1 MNQHQNTD
9 TLPADTPTTDQIAT
23 THTRVVRDGHST
35 TRTPGEGV
43 NAMARNP
50 LRTGARRKRAWDEMS
65 DTDRQ
70 VLLETVRQCREAQ
83 AAKDAHQLQ
92 VLSQRSYR

>member
-23 THTRVVRDGHST
+23 APTRTDRDGNS
-35 TRTPGEGV
+35 GEGV

-50 LRTGARRKRAWDEMS
+50 LRSGARRKRAWDEMS
-65 DTDRQ
+65 ETDRQ
-70 VLLETVRQCREAQ
+70 VLLETVRQRREAQ
-83 AAKDAHQLQ
+83 AVKDAHQLQ

>member
-23 THTRVVRDGHST
+23 APTRTDRDGI
-35 TRTPGEGV
+35 PGEGV

-50 LRTGARRKRAWDEMS
+50 LRPGARRKRAWDEMS
-65 DTDRQ
+65 ETDRQ
-70 VLLETVRQCREAQ
+70 VLLESVRQRREAQ
-83 AAKDAHQLQ
+83 AVKDAHQLQ

>member
-23 THTRVVRDGHST
+23 AP
-35 TRTPGEGV
+35 TRTDRDEYPGEGV
-43 NAMARNP
+43 NVMARNP
-50 LRTGARRKRAWDEMS
+50 LRSGARRKRAWDAMS
-65 DTDRQ
+65 ETDRQ
-70 VLLETVRQCREAQ
+70 VLLETVRQRREAQ
-83 AAKDAHQLQ
+83 AVKDAHQLQ

>member
-23 THTRVVRDGHST
+23 APTRTDRDGQPT
-35 TRTPGEGV
+35 TWTWGEGV

-50 LRTGARRKRAWDEMS
+50 LRSGARRKRAWDEMS
-65 DTDRQ
+65 ETDRQ
-70 VLLETVRQCREAQ
+70 VLLETVRQRREAQ
-83 AAKDAHQLQ
+83 AVKDAHQLQ